1 MMSSLV
7 IEDLVVGIK
16 KKKQTYPI
24 IKGISFSANQGEITG
39 IVGESG
45 CGKSLTA
52 LSIMRLIKMPLI
64 NLGGS
69 ITFEGRDLLNLSKKE
84 MYAVRGKE
92 VSMIFQE
99 PMTSLH
105 PLKKVG
111 EQIGETIREH
121 TSLTKAEEK
130 QKIISLLTR
139 VGINSA
145 ERRMNQLPH
154 ELSGGMRQRIMIA
167 IALSCESKF
176 LIADEPTTALD
187 VTIQAQILELIK
199 KLTAEQNLG
208 VLLITHDLG
217 VVSETCKKVIVMYAG
232 EIVEMGETK
241 LLLSQPKHPYMEALL
256 QAIPSNTERIEELF
270 TIPGRVPSIY
280 EETKGCPF
288 APRCHKRMEVCNT
301 VHPLLTDV
309 GGHQVRCLLYG
320 EGEHHDN

>member
-1 MMSSLV
+1 MRSLEV
-7 IEDLVVGIK
+7 EDLVVGIK

-24 IKGISFSANQGEITG
+24 LKGISFTANQGEITG

-52 LSIMRLIKMPLI
+52 LSIMRLIKMPVV

-69 ITFEGRDLLNLSKKE
+69 IIFEERDLLSLSKKE
-84 MYAVRGKE
+84 MNAVRGRE
-92 VSMIFQE
+92 ISMIFQE

-105 PLKKVG
+105 PLKKIG
-111 EQIGETIREH
+111 EQIGETLREH
-121 TSLTKAEEK
+121 IPLSKAEEK
-130 QKIISLLTR
+130 ERIISLLTK
-139 VGINSA
+139 VGINSP

-154 ELSGGMRQRIMIA
+154 ELSGGMRQRVMIA

-187 VTIQAQILELIK
+187 VTIQAQILELIQ
-199 KLTAEQNLG
+199 KLTFDQNLG

-217 VVSETCKKVIVMYAG
+217 VVSETCKKIIVMYAG

-241 LLLSQPKHPYMEALL
+241 QLLSKPMHPYMEALL
-256 QAIPSNTERIEELF
+256 KAIPSSTRKTDQLF

-280 EETKGCPF
+280 ENTKGCPF
-288 APRCHKRMEVCNT
+288 APRCHKKIEACNFL
-301 VHPLLTDV
+301 HPELTDL
-309 GGHQVRCLLYG
+309 GGRQVRCLLYKKG
-320 EGEHHDN
+320 VNDGK

>member
-1 MMSSLV
+1 MRSLV
-7 IEDLVVGIK
+7 VEDLVVGIK

-24 IKGISFSANQGEITG
+24 LKGISFTANQGEITG

-52 LSIMRLIKMPLI
+52 LSIMRLIKMPVV

-69 ITFEGRDLLNLSKKE
+69 IIFEKRDLLSLSKKE
-84 MYAVRGKE
+84 MNAVRGRE
-92 VSMIFQE
+92 ISMIFQE

-105 PLKKVG
+105 PLKKIG
-111 EQIGETIREH
+111 EQIGETLREH
-121 TSLTKAEEK
+121 IPLSKAEEK
-130 QKIISLLTR
+130 ERIISLLTK
-139 VGINSA
+139 VGINSP

-154 ELSGGMRQRIMIA
+154 ELSGGMRQRVMIA

-187 VTIQAQILELIK
+187 VTIQAQILELIQ
-199 KLTAEQNLG
+199 KLTSDQNLG

-217 VVSETCKKVIVMYAG
+217 VVSETCKKLIVMYAG

-241 LLLSQPKHPYMEALL
+241 QLLSDPMHPYMEALL
-256 QAIPSNTERIEELF
+256 KAIPSSTRKTDQLF

-280 EETKGCPF
+280 ENTKGCPF
-288 APRCHKRMEVCNT
+288 APRCHKKIEACNFL
-301 VHPLLTDV
+301 HPEITDL
-309 GGHQVRCLLYG
+309 GGRQVRCLLYTKG
-320 EGEHHDN
+320 VNDGK